1 MVAYSTSAKC
11 SASTKH
17 GLSVILSSCWQKQLK
32 RNENAEMHSH
42 SGAMPSQLIATC
54 CSATVATE
62 SQLKSWELRTEA
74 SAILLSNAATTY
86 NNKAMITDVA
96 QHTQLTHSFTLIWK
110 LEAGTAIDQFT
121 QTTDDRIMYGRSVA
135 QHVVI
140 WHPNALVYGLFYCTL
155 CWVIPCHYVRL
166 WVFTMT
172 YIRLSFIQQVC
183 ALVIFTEEIICISH
197 RS

>member
-1 MVAYSTSAKC
+1 MCAAPNRNWWWRIAHRLSAQLLRSTASQWFSALVDKSNSKEMRMLKCTVTLVLRCLLNLLPLVAQLLLP
-11 SASTKH
+11 
-17 GLSVILSSCWQKQLK
+17 LSLSSKV
-32 RNENAEMHSH
+32 ESF
-42 SGAMPSQLIATC
+42 AM
-54 CSATVATE
+54 
-62 SQLKSWELRTEA
+62 EA

-86 NNKAMITDVA
+86 NNKAMISDVA

-110 LEAGTAIDQFT
+110 LEAGTTIDQFT

-166 WVFTMT
+166 
-172 YIRLSFIQQVC
+172 
-183 ALVIFTEEIICISH
+183 
-197 RS
+197 